1 MEENNEILNRNEYNQ
16 RCKRGGNRRPS
27 PRKVGKQTFC
37 PGGPAFGDVETEPV
51 LQDIS
56 GEQLSRWSY
65 KAQDARF
72 DIHVLG
78 FWERHRSAF
87 FDVRVFHPNAESY
100 KDHNRSI
107 QYPWER
113 EKASVLKESS
123 WHWAWNIYTFG
134 LHHNWRNG
142 KEVLNLS
149 YSRLAQLIQE
159 RGAVC
164 QNYLMDQNPNRSFAL
179 LRSGLVCRRGSRA
192 SRVPW
197 DIKNADM
204 LKEPFNRTIDVF
216 PHFLIFFFIVFFYS

>member
-1 MEENNEILNRNEYNQ
+1 M
-16 RCKRGGNRRPS
+16 
-27 PRKVGKQTFC
+27 
-37 PGGPAFGDVETEPV
+37 
-51 LQDIS
+51 
-56 GEQLSRWSY
+56 
-65 KAQDARF
+65 
-72 DIHVLG
+72 
-78 FWERHRSAF
+78 
-87 FDVRVFHPNAESY
+87 
-100 KDHNRSI
+100 
-107 QYPWER
+107 
-113 EKASVLKESS
+113 SVLKESS

-134 LHHNWRNG
+134 LHHNWPNG

-216 PHFLIFFFIVFFYS
+216 PHFLIFFFSLFFSIVRSFYREIVRKVNSNRFISRLMEQNRIRIDNISALTFMPSTGLLNWFFITVCDFLEFWILKGLSGNSYLYGRFLFMNTLLKFCM